1 MTLSELKNML
11 HKDNQRWEQELGKN
25 KINFFLL
32 FLFLREYRIVVRL
45 RLCEYLRSKKSLF
58 LIYCFER
65 FLYRRVTLRN
75 GCDIPSRTKIGAGFV
90 IHHCT
95 GIVINPNAVI
105 GENCTIRGGTVIG
118 STNKGVPILG
128 DNVNM
133 GVHAII
139 IGNVQIG
146 NGCVIG
152 AGAVVTKSTEPNGV
166 YAGVPARKI
175 KERS

>member
-1 MTLSELKNML
+1 MTLSELKNL
-11 HKDNQRWEQELGKN
+11 LYKDKQRWNQELGKN

-45 RLCEYLRSKKSLF
+45 RLCEYLRSKKPLF
-58 LIYCFER
+58 LIYCIER

-95 GIVINPNAVI
+95 GIVINPNAII
-105 GENCTIRGGTVIG
+105 GKNCTIRGGAVIG
-118 STNKGVPILG
+118 SANKGVPSLG
-128 DNVNM
+128 DNVNI

-139 IGNVQIG
+139 IGNVHIG

-166 YAGVPARKI
+166 YAGIPARKI

>member
-1 MTLSELKNML
+1 MKFRGLLDVMN
-11 HKDNQRWEQELGKN
+11 KDNLRWKQELGKEN
-25 KINFFLL
+25 VNFFLL

-45 RLCEYLRSKKSLF
+45 RLCEYLRSKKALF
-58 LIYCFER
+58 LVYCFER

-105 GENCTIRGGTVIG
+105 GENCTIRGGAVIG

-152 AGAVVTKSTEPNGV
+152 AGSVVTKSFPDNSV
-166 YAGVPARKI
+166 IAGVPAKLIRMRI
-175 KERS
+175 